1 MRKSARRT
9 GHRARLAVAV
19 SLAAAVAYAAYRA
32 LLAVGPYVA
41 LAAWL
46 AGTGAALSVA
56 YVIRETCRARR
67 APLYARRARA
77 LPPASPARHARA
89 SLSEPLTGY
98 VLSRAGAS
106 PRARSAALTAGQA
119 RPGREPVTRERA
131 AIRRLIR

>member
-1 MRKSARRT
+1 MCKPVSKTAD
-9 GHRARLAVAV
+9 HARLAVTVGALAV
-19 SLAAAVAYAAYRA
+19 ITYAAYLA
-32 LLAVGPYVA
+32 LITVGPFVA

-46 AGTGAALSVA
+46 AGSGAALSVA

-67 APLYARRARA
+67 APLYARPAHA
-77 LPPASPARHARA
+77 LPPASPARRARA

-98 VLSRAGAS
+98 GLSRAGAS

-131 AIRRLIR
+131 AIRRVSR